1 MDIYYVLLLSIP
13 TTLIHIII
21 STFVLC
27 LLLKVAFPKALS
39 MSLLSCT
46 MAIVLV
52 SFVSNYG
59 LTSIVNILIKSMP
72 DQTFQLVS
80 DFLSFITFYVIGTLI
95 QFGIIALYWRYSWR
109 ILWQPFIVMLLFSY
123 CIDGLFSPYIVSWT
137 SHVLMNG
144 ILS

>member
-1 MDIYYVLLLSIP
+1 
-13 TTLIHIII
+13 
-21 STFVLC
+21 
-27 LLLKVAFPKALS
+27 VAFPKALS